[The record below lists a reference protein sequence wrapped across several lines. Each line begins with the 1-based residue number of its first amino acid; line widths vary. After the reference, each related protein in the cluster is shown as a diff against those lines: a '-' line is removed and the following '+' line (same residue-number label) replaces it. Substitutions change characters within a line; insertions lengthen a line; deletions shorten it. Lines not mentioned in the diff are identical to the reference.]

1 MKEWIS
7 LGLAGGSSG
16 GLGMAGQMDTL
27 SQSVNANV
35 ENHLCTHLRLW
46 HACVCS
52 DVHIL
57 VFHYYLMSLTYPW
70 QGRGVILAT
79 LFRYFLALLNGYT
92 CSFETS

>member
-57 VFHYYLMSLTYPW
+57 VFHYYLMSLTYPIH
-70 QGRGVILAT
+70 GRGGGSFWPHFSDI
-79 LFRYFLALLNGYT
+79 FSHFLTGT
-92 CSFETS
+92 HTIQF